1 MPDDGDGLGVVPG
14 HGRLHGGKN
23 GRCGAG
29 VRSCEAAVYFDARGD
44 TGEER
49 CVEGFEEEV
58 GVDEVGGAVGVV

>member
-1 MPDDGDGLGVVPG
+1 
-14 HGRLHGGKN
+14 
-23 GRCGAG
+23 